1 MLQLEFGVVRLPWM
15 FGVTIIVI
23 MSHHT
28 VHQVF
33 VYVMNKDQL
42 KQERCE
48 PFQDDRE
55 LLWVWMRTG
64 LDENGFGRERVWTR
78 TGLDEKGFGPE
89 RVWTRMGL
97 DQNGFGPERVWTRM
111 G

>member
-1 MLQLEFGVVRLPWM
+1 MQFLNLHLFLLYIGVRWVLD
-15 FGVTIIVI
+15 FL
-23 MSHHT
+23 S
-28 VHQVF
+28 QDL
-33 VYVMNKDQL
+33 K

-64 LDENGFGRERVWTR
+64 LDENGFGREWVWTRKGLDENGFGRERVWTR
-78 TGLDEKGFGPE
+78 T
-89 RVWTRMGL
+89 GL
-97 DQNGFGPERVWTRM
+97 DQNGFGPERVWTRT